1 MATFKIKV
9 VTYEEK
15 VLEQEAEFV
24 LVRTTEG
31 DMGILPNHS
40 PFIAGL
46 STGEMKIRFNGK
58 EDKYFV
64 SEGLLEIS
72 NNVVTIIASEAIP
85 ADQLDV
91 ERARKEVEELKAK
104 LAKMQEDKDIM
115 LTQQN
120 LHKALMKVKDAKKF
134 SNLFEIQQ
142 TILGI
147 NVIML

>member
-31 DMGILPNHS
+31 NMGILPNHS

-46 STGEMKIRFNGK
+46 STGEMKIRLNGK
-58 EDKYFV
+58 EEKYFV

-72 NNVVTIIASEAIP
+72 NNVVTIIATEAIP

-91 ERARKEVEELKAK
+91 ERAKKEVEELKAK
-104 LAKMQEDKDIM
+104 LAKMQEDKDIL
-115 LTQQN
+115 LTQKN
-120 LHKALMKVKDAKKF
+120 LHKALMKVQVAEK
-134 SNLFEIQQ
+134 L
-142 TILGI
+142 L
-147 NVIML
+147 

>member
-46 STGEMKIRFNGK
+46 STGEMKIRLNGK
-58 EDKYFV
+58 EEKYFV

-72 NNVVTIIASEAIP
+72 NNVVTIIATEAIP

-91 ERARKEVEELKAK
+91 ERAKKEVEELKVK
-104 LAKMQEDKDIM
+104 LAKMQEDKDIL
-115 LTQQN
+115 LTQKN
-120 LHKALMKVKDAKKF
+120 LHKALMKVQVAEK
-134 SNLFEIQQ
+134 L
-142 TILGI
+142 L
-147 NVIML
+147 

>member
-40 PFIAGL
+40 PFIVGL
-46 STGEMKIRFNGK
+46 STGEMKIRLNGK
-58 EDKYFV
+58 EEKYFV

-72 NNVVTIIASEAIP
+72 NNVVTIIATEAIP

-91 ERARKEVEELKAK
+91 ERAKKEVEELKAK
-104 LAKMQEDKDIM
+104 LAKVQEDKDI
-115 LTQQN
+115 LITQKN
-120 LHKALMKVKDAKKF
+120 LQQALMKVHIAEK
-134 SNLFEIQQ
+134 L
-142 TILGI
+142 L
-147 NVIML
+147 

>member
-46 STGEMKIRFNGK
+46 STGEMKIRLNGK
-58 EDKYFV
+58 EEKYFV

-72 NNVVTIIASEAIP
+72 NNVVTIEAIP

-91 ERARKEVEELKAK
+91 ERAKKEVEELKAK
-104 LAKMQEDKDIM
+104 LAKMQEDKDIL
-115 LTQQN
+115 LTQKN
-120 LHKALMKVKDAKKF
+120 LHKALMKVQVAEK
-134 SNLFEIQQ
+134 L
-142 TILGI
+142 L
-147 NVIML
+147 

>member
-46 STGEMKIRFNGK
+46 STGEMKIRLNGK
-58 EDKYFV
+58 EEKYFV

-72 NNVVTIIASEAIP
+72 NNVVTIIATEAIP

-91 ERARKEVEELKAK
+91 ERAKKEEEELKAK
-104 LAKMQEDKDIM
+104 LAKMQEDKDIL
-115 LTQQN
+115 LTQKN
-120 LHKALMKVKDAKKF
+120 LHKALMKVQVAEK
-134 SNLFEIQQ
+134 L
-142 TILGI
+142 L
-147 NVIML
+147 

>member
-46 STGEMKIRFNGK
+46 STGEMKIRLNGK
-58 EDKYFV
+58 EEKYFV

-72 NNVVTIIASEAIP
+72 NNVVTIIATEAIP

-91 ERARKEVEELKAK
+91 ERAKKEVEELKAK
-104 LAKMQEDKDIM
+104 LAKMQEDKDIL
-115 LTQQN
+115 LTQKN
-120 LHKALMKVKDAKKF
+120 LHKALP
-134 SNLFEIQQ
+134 
-142 TILGI
+142 
-147 NVIML
+147 

>member
-46 STGEMKIRFNGK
+46 STGEMKIRLNGK
-58 EDKYFV
+58 EEKYFV
-64 SEGLLEIS
+64 S
-72 NNVVTIIASEAIP
+72 VRII
-85 ADQLDV
+85 
-91 ERARKEVEELKAK
+91 R
-104 LAKMQEDKDIM
+104 
-115 LTQQN
+115 N
-120 LHKALMKVKDAKKF
+120 F
-134 SNLFEIQQ
+134 
-142 TILGI
+142 
-147 NVIML
+147 

>member
-46 STGEMKIRFNGK
+46 STGEMKIRLNGK
-58 EDKYFV
+58 EEKYFV

-72 NNVVTIIASEAIP
+72 NNVVTIIATEAIP

-91 ERARKEVEELKAK
+91 ERAKKEVEESKAK
-104 LAKMQEDKDIM
+104 LAKVQEDKDI
-115 LTQQN
+115 LITQKN
-120 LHKALMKVKDAKKF
+120 LQQALMKVHIAEK
-134 SNLFEIQQ
+134 L
-142 TILGI
+142 L
-147 NVIML
+147 

>member
-46 STGEMKIRFNGK
+46 STGEMKIRLNGK
-58 EDKYFV
+58 EEKYFV

-72 NNVVTIIASEAIP
+72 NNVVTIIATEAIP

-91 ERARKEVEELKAK
+91 ERAKKEVEELKAK
-104 LAKMQEDKDIM
+104 LAKIQEDKDIL
-115 LTQQN
+115 LTQKN
-120 LHKALMKVKDAKKF
+120 LHKALMKVQVAEK
-134 SNLFEIQQ
+134 L
-142 TILGI
+142 L
-147 NVIML
+147 

>member
-1 MATFKIKV
+1 MATFKIRG
-9 VTYEEK
+9 VTYQEK

-46 STGEMKIRFNGK
+46 STGEMKIRLNGK

-72 NNVVTIIASEAIP
+72 NNVVTIIATEAIL

-91 ERARKEVEELKAK
+91 ERAKKEVEELKAK
-104 LAKMQEDKDIM
+104 LAKVQEDKDI
-115 LTQQN
+115 LITQKN
-120 LHKALMKVKDAKKF
+120 LQQALMKVHIAEK
-134 SNLFEIQQ
+134 L
-142 TILGI
+142 L
-147 NVIML
+147 

>member
-46 STGEMKIRFNGK
+46 STGEMKIRLNGK
-58 EDKYFV
+58 DDKYFV

-72 NNVVTIIASEAIP
+72 NNVVTIIATEAIP

-91 ERARKEVEELKAK
+91 ERAKKEVEELKAK
-104 LAKMQEDKDIM
+104 LAKMQEDKDIL
-115 LTQQN
+115 LTQKN
-120 LHKALMKVKDAKKF
+120 LHKALMKVQVAEK
-134 SNLFEIQQ
+134 L
-142 TILGI
+142 L
-147 NVIML
+147 

>member
-46 STGEMKIRFNGK
+46 STGEMKIRLNGK
-58 EDKYFV
+58 EEKYFV

-85 ADQLDV
+85 ADKLDV
-91 ERARKEVEELKAK
+91 ERAKREVEELKAK
-104 LAKMQEDKDIM
+104 LAKMQEDKDIL
-115 LTQQN
+115 LTQKIYTK
-120 LHKALMKVKDAKKF
+120 H
-134 SNLFEIQQ
+134 
-142 TILGI
+142 
-147 NVIML
+147 

>member
-46 STGEMKIRFNGK
+46 STGEMKIRLNGK
-58 EDKYFV
+58 EEKYFV

-72 NNVVTIIASEAIP
+72 NNVVTIIATEAIP

-91 ERARKEVEELKAK
+91 ERAKEEVEELKAK
-104 LAKMQEDKDIM
+104 LAKMQEDKDI
-115 LTQQN
+115 LLNKKN
-120 LHKALMKVKDAKKF
+120 LHKALMKVQVAEK
-134 SNLFEIQQ
+134 L
-142 TILGI
+142 L
-147 NVIML
+147 

>member
-15 VLEQEAEFV
+15 VLEQEADYV

-46 STGEMKIRFNGK
+46 STGEMKIRLNGK
-58 EDKYFV
+58 EEKYFV

-85 ADQLDV
+85 ADKLDV
-91 ERARKEVEELKAK
+91 ERARREVEELKAK
-104 LAKMQEDKDIM
+104 LAKMQEDKDIL
-115 LTQQN
+115 LTQKN
-120 LHKALMKVKDAKKF
+120 LHKALMKVQVAEK
-134 SNLFEIQQ
+134 L
-142 TILGI
+142 L
-147 NVIML
+147 

>member
-46 STGEMKIRFNGK
+46 STGEMKIRLNGK
-58 EDKYFV
+58 EEKYFV

-72 NNVVTIIASEAIP
+72 NNVATIIATEAIP

-91 ERARKEVEELKAK
+91 ERAKKEVEELKAK
-104 LAKMQEDKDIM
+104 LAKMQEDKDIL
-115 LTQQN
+115 LTQKN
-120 LHKALMKVKDAKKF
+120 LHKALMKVQVAEK
-134 SNLFEIQQ
+134 L
-142 TILGI
+142 L
-147 NVIML
+147 

>member
-40 PFIAGL
+40 SFIAGL

-120 LHKALMKVKDAKKF
+120 LHKALMKVQVAEK
-134 SNLFEIQQ
+134 L
-142 TILGI
+142 L
-147 NVIML
+147 

>member
-46 STGEMKIRFNGK
+46 STGEMKIRLNGK
-58 EDKYFV
+58 EEKYFV

-72 NNVVTIIASEAIP
+72 NNVVTIIATEAIP

-91 ERARKEVEELKAK
+91 ERAKKEVEELKAK
-104 LAKMQEDKDIM
+104 LAKMQEDKDIL
-115 LTQQN
+115 LTQKN
-120 LHKALMKVKDAKKF
+120 LYKALMKVQVAEK
-134 SNLFEIQQ
+134 L
-142 TILGI
+142 L
-147 NVIML
+147 

>member
-46 STGEMKIRFNGK
+46 STGEMKIRLNGK
-58 EDKYFV
+58 EEKYFV

-72 NNVVTIIASEAIP
+72 NNVVTIIATEAIP

-91 ERARKEVEELKAK
+91 ERAKKEVEELKAK
-104 LAKMQEDKDIM
+104 LAKVQEDKDI
-115 LTQQN
+115 LITQKN
-120 LHKALMKVKDAKKF
+120 LQQALMKVHIEEK
-134 SNLFEIQQ
+134 L
-142 TILGI
+142 L
-147 NVIML
+147 

>member
-46 STGEMKIRFNGK
+46 STGEMKIRLNGK
-58 EDKYFV
+58 EDKYFI

-72 NNVVTIIASEAIP
+72 NNVVTIIATEAIP
-85 ADQLDV
+85 ADQLDI
-91 ERARKEVEELKAK
+91 ERAKKEVEELKAK
-104 LAKMQEDKDIM
+104 LAKIQEEKEI
-115 LTQQN
+115 LITQKN
-120 LHKALMKVKDAKKF
+120 LHKALMKVQVAEK
-134 SNLFEIQQ
+134 L
-142 TILGI
+142 L
-147 NVIML
+147 

>member
-72 NNVVTIIASEAIP
+72 NNVVTIIATEAIP

-91 ERARKEVEELKAK
+91 ERAKKEVEELKAK
-104 LAKMQEDKDIM
+104 LAKMQEDKDIL
-115 LTQQN
+115 LTQKN
-120 LHKALMKVKDAKKF
+120 LHKALMKVQVAEK
-134 SNLFEIQQ
+134 L
-142 TILGI
+142 L
-147 NVIML
+147 

>member
-46 STGEMKIRFNGK
+46 STGEMKIRLNGK
-58 EDKYFV
+58 EEKYFV

-72 NNVVTIIASEAIP
+72 NNVVTIIATEAIP

-104 LAKMQEDKDIM
+104 LAKMQEDKDIL
-115 LTQQN
+115 LTQKN
-120 LHKALMKVKDAKKF
+120 LHKALMKVQVAEK
-134 SNLFEIQQ
+134 L
-142 TILGI
+142 L
-147 NVIML
+147 

>member
-46 STGEMKIRFNGK
+46 STGEMKIRLNGK

-104 LAKMQEDKDIM
+104 LAKMQEDKDVM

-120 LHKALMKVKDAKKF
+120 LHKALMKVQVAEK
-134 SNLFEIQQ
+134 L
-142 TILGI
+142 L
-147 NVIML
+147 

>member
-46 STGEMKIRFNGK
+46 STGEMKIRLNGK
-58 EDKYFV
+58 EEKYFV

-72 NNVVTIIASEAIP
+72 NNVVTIIATEAIP

-91 ERARKEVEELKAK
+91 ERAKKEVEELKAK
-104 LAKMQEDKDIM
+104 LAKMPEEAQVKLQETLERIVNEGSGG
-115 LTQQN
+115 L
-120 LHKALMKVKDAKKF
+120 
-134 SNLFEIQQ
+134 ICI
-142 TILGI
+142 IL
-147 NVIML
+147 

>member
-46 STGEMKIRFNGK
+46 STGEMKIRLNGK
-58 EDKYFV
+58 EEKYFV

-72 NNVVTIIASEAIP
+72 NNVVTIIATEAIP

-91 ERARKEVEELKAK
+91 ERAKKEVEELKAK
-104 LAKMQEDKDIM
+104 LAKMQEDKDIL
-115 LTQQN
+115 LTQKN
-120 LHKALMKVKDAKKF
+120 LHKALMKVQVAEK
-134 SNLFEIQQ
+134 L
-142 TILGI
+142 L
-147 NVIML
+147 

>member
-31 DMGILPNHS
+31 EMGILPNHS

-46 STGEMKIRFNGK
+46 STGEMKIRLNGK
-58 EDKYFV
+58 EEKYFV

-72 NNVVTIIASEAIP
+72 NNVVTIIATEAIP

-91 ERARKEVEELKAK
+91 ERAKKEVEELKAK
-104 LAKMQEDKDIM
+104 LAKMQEDKDIL
-115 LTQQN
+115 LTQKN
-120 LHKALMKVKDAKKF
+120 LHKALMKVQVAEK
-134 SNLFEIQQ
+134 L
-142 TILGI
+142 L
-147 NVIML
+147 